1 MKDGFESLGR
11 VRLQGVALLAIAF
24 VGGALG
30 GMAAERIRAR
40 RALPPPQEWMP
51 MRGGLPPGFEQLN
64 LTPEQQHRIQT
75 IFRSSRPRTDSVLQ
89 ASLPRLEAIRDS
101 VRAEIRAV
109 LTPEQQRQFDEMEM
123 QGPRGG
129 PRGRRGGP
137 GPGPGPGF
145 PEGPPMGPPRDSGP
159 PR

>member
-11 VRLQGVALLAIAF
+11 VRFQGIALLAIAF
-24 VGGALG
+24 VVGALG
-30 GMAAERIRAR
+30 GMAVERVRASRAR
-40 RALPPPQEWMP
+40 PAPSEWMP
-51 MRGGLPPGFEQLN
+51 MRGGLPHGFTALN
-64 LTPEQQHRIQT
+64 LTPEQQERIQA

-109 LTPEQQRQFDEMEM
+109 LTPDQQRTFDEMEM
-123 QGPRGG
+123 QDPRGG

-137 GPGPGPGF
+137 GRGPGF

>member
-1 MKDGFESLGR
+1 
-11 VRLQGVALLAIAF
+11 VRFQGIALLAIALAA
-24 VGGALG
+24 GALG
-30 GMAAERIRAR
+30 GMAVERVRTSRAR
-40 RALPPPQEWMP
+40 PAPREWMP
-51 MRGGLPPGFEQLN
+51 MRGGLPHGFNELN
-64 LTPEQQHRIQT
+64 LTPEQQERIQA

-123 QGPRGG
+123 RGAG

-137 GPGPGPGF
+137 GPGSRDPGS
-145 PEGPPMGPPRDSGP
+145 PR
-159 PR
+159 